1 MKIDPDYI
9 KRILTKA
16 QSSEKAIFNIYD
28 LVDDKNDISDETFI
42 FHMQILSDQKLI
54 VTDGSDNSSDIG
66 VSRTGNGQVCWRVTH
81 LRLTST
87 GHDFIEAL
95 TNDTVWKKI
104 KKELK
109 QPSISTLV
117 STAQFLLNETIK
129 NQFIN

>member
-9 KRILTKA
+9 KQVLTKA
-16 QSSEKAIFNIYD
+16 QASDKAIFNIYD
-28 LVDDKNDISDETFI
+28 LVDDKNEISDEKFI
-42 FHMQILSDQKLI
+42 FHMQILSDKKLL
-54 VTDGSDNSSDIG
+54 VTDSDNSLGIG
-66 VSRTGNGQVCWRVTH
+66 VSRTGYGQVSWKVTH

-109 QPSISTLV
+109 APSITTLV
-117 STAQFLLNETIK
+117 NTAQFLLQETIK
-129 NQFIN
+129 SQMN

>member
-1 MKIDPDYI
+1 MKIDSDYI
-9 KRILTKA
+9 KKILTKA
-16 QSSEKAIFNIYD
+16 QSSERAIFNIYD
-28 LVDDKNDISDETFI
+28 LVEDKNEISDEEFI

-54 VTDGSDNSSDIG
+54 VTDSDNSSDIG
-66 VSRTGNGQVCWRVTH
+66 VSRTGNGQVSWRVTH

-109 QPSISTLV
+109 APSITTLV
-117 STAQFLLNETIK
+117 STSQFLLQEAIK
-129 NQFIN
+129 SQIS

>member
-9 KRILTKA
+9 KQILTKA
-16 QSSEKAIFNIYD
+16 LSSERAIFNIYD
-28 LVDDKNDISDETFI
+28 LVDKNEISDEKFI
-42 FHMQILSDQKLI
+42 FHMQILSDKQLI
-54 VTDGSDNSSDIG
+54 VTDSDNSSDIG
-66 VSRTGNGQVCWRVTH
+66 VSRTGNGQVSWRVTH
-81 LRLTST
+81 LRLTSI

-129 NQFIN
+129 NQFTN

>member
-9 KRILTKA
+9 KQILTKA
-16 QSSEKAIFNIYD
+16 QSSERAIFNIYD
-28 LVDDKNDISDETFI
+28 LVDKNEISDEKFI
-42 FHMQILSDQKLI
+42 FHMQILSDKQLI
-54 VTDGSDNSSDIG
+54 VTDSENTSDIG
-66 VSRTGNGQVCWRVTH
+66 VSRTGNGQVSWRITH

-129 NQFIN
+129 NQFTN